1 MEKTLLPEE
10 EVLHNIEL
18 KKAEFQGLI
27 DSNSAARLIAK
38 ELGIALNEPDDTQF
52 LNLADIMLS
61 KPIEANAIVRV
72 MNVNSP
78 KDFET
83 AARKGKVCN
92 VEIADNSGK
101 ALLVLWD
108 EDVRWLERVGLERD
122 DVLVIKSGQVKSY
135 NPLEIHSSLT
145 TEILQQKQ
153 MEFIGSIYYRP
164 IAQIPSK
171 LAKIKDLSDGQMVD
185 IFGRILQISH
195 LREFAKEKRMGKVLN
210 LLIAD
215 GDGGQ
220 IPIVLWDYHA
230 ENGSRLLRPGIA
242 IKAENALAK
251 KTGGG
256 LELHLNWASNLII
269 SPKTHNL
276 MEEDEML
283 KDTLPQVRLLDMKA
297 GTRGIVKA
305 YFGKISKV
313 ELRIGNPQ
321 SNGRLSGNRPGEL
334 VGHSGISDERTLFV
348 IADIR
353 DEINVPVE
361 FLGRQAL
368 EILQLRGVPAIPLD
382 LAIKLK
388 EEYIKDK
395 RVSMVVRKEKDK
407 TGKITKYICE
417 HVLNFI

>member
-171 LAKIKDLSDGQMVD
+171 LANYMI
-185 IFGRILQISH
+185 
-195 LREFAKEKRMGKVLN
+195 
-210 LLIAD
+210 
-215 GDGGQ
+215 
-220 IPIVLWDYHA
+220 
-230 ENGSRLLRPGIA
+230 
-242 IKAENALAK
+242 
-251 KTGGG
+251 
-256 LELHLNWASNLII
+256 
-269 SPKTHNL
+269 
-276 MEEDEML
+276 
-283 KDTLPQVRLLDMKA
+283 
-297 GTRGIVKA
+297 
-305 YFGKISKV
+305 
-313 ELRIGNPQ
+313 
-321 SNGRLSGNRPGEL
+321 
-334 VGHSGISDERTLFV
+334 
-348 IADIR
+348 
-353 DEINVPVE
+353 
-361 FLGRQAL
+361 
-368 EILQLRGVPAIPLD
+368 
-382 LAIKLK
+382 
-388 EEYIKDK
+388 
-395 RVSMVVRKEKDK
+395 
-407 TGKITKYICE
+407 
-417 HVLNFI
+417 